1 MTTIY
6 QEFSANVRRLF
17 VKPDGETHKLVH
29 ASLGIGSEA
38 GELQSAVKA
47 FWIYNR
53 ELDEGNVIEEIG
65 DLLFYIE
72 ALCQVCDLSIPDCM
86 VANIAKLRKRYPQ
99 GYSDQAAN
107 ERADKC
113 EDDCC

>member
-1 MTTIY
+1 MTTIHE
-6 QEFSANVRRLF
+6 EFRDNVENLF
-17 VKPDGETHKLVH
+17 VKPFDPVGRMVH
-29 ASLGIGSEA
+29 ASLGICTEA
-38 GELQSAVKA
+38 GEIGTTVKA
-47 FWIYNR
+47 HWIYGR
-53 ELDEGNVIEEIG
+53 PVDYGNLIEEIG

-72 ALCQVCDLSIPDCM
+72 ALCQTIGVEMNDCM
-86 VANIAKLRKRYPQ
+86 AANVAKLRKRYPN